1 MNLVL
6 ITSVINTLIP
16 SVYSAAERMEQ
27 TLVSIQ
33 TVKNKIPNSYIV
45 ILEGSKLDD
54 DKFNSIKNSVDELF
68 YINVSGLSKTIGE
81 ITMLNTY
88 FNCDEFNKRK
98 HTIDSLCKLS
108 GRYHLNNNF
117 KFIENDMCMVKKT
130 DISWSGKG
138 TYDTRFYKIP
148 KILIDNYINN
158 FKKLYNHANQVQD
171 IEHGFYEY
179 ELIPNDKIEPLYR
192 LGVSGNYG
200 PTGEYVED

>member
-1 MNLVL
+1 
-6 ITSVINTLIP
+6 
-16 SVYSAAERMEQ
+16 
-27 TLVSIQ
+27 
-33 TVKNKIPNSYIV
+33 
-45 ILEGSKLDD
+45 
-54 DKFNSIKNSVDELF
+54 
-68 YINVSGLSKTIGE
+68 
-81 ITMLNTY
+81 
-88 FNCDEFNKRK
+88 
-98 HTIDSLCKLS
+98 
-108 GRYHLNNNF
+108 
-117 KFIENDMCMVKKT
+117 MVKKT